1 MLSPGCSPAGVSP
14 EDQVTVAT
22 PDVDSRAFPAG
33 SLATTDPFELGSFSL
48 ACGLGQPPGET
59 LRTRWASACW
69 LTKSPLIGYSLQVS
83 CLLGHSQGLLCA
95 SLWPPLWPWDFERPA
110 LFPDLR
116 AHRLFIKSFFII
128 VFSSPLS
135 LVQISRCWSFTRAL
149 PAIQGDC
156 GRYSWAPAFSCKHG
170 TSPRRLHWAQQKL
183 DTISSLP
190 WAPSS
195 LPMPH

>member
-1 MLSPGCSPAGVSP
+1 MWSGTTSRRDTEDSLGLNLLAYKIPLNWLLPAGK
-14 EDQVTVAT
+14 
-22 PDVDSRAFPAG
+22 
-33 SLATTDPFELGSFSL
+33 LSF
-48 ACGLGQPPGET
+48 
-59 LRTRWASACW
+59 
-69 LTKSPLIGYSLQVS
+69 
-83 CLLGHSQGLLCA
+83 GHLQGLPCA

-116 AHRLFIKSFFII
+116 THRLFIKSFFII

-135 LVQISRCWSFTRAL
+135 LVQISRCWSFARAL

-156 GRYSWAPAFSCKHG
+156 GRYSWAPAFPSKHG
-170 TSPRRLHWAQQKL
+170 TSPRWLHWAQQRL

-195 LPMPH
+195 LPMPHQEPILMS